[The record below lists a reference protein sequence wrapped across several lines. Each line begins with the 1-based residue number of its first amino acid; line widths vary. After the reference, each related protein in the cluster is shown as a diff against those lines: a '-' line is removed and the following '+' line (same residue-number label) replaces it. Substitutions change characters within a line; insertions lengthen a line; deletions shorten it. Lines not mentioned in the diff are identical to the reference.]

1 VPDVIKVDDGQFYE
15 AHYTC
20 CTFNTRRQNT
30 RRGITRIQIAP
41 CCKTNFTEDW
51 SSYWFYVKVDMS
63 LIPSY
68 EGPAHPLSSPI
79 EALTGAL
86 RTSIIGQ
93 LGLGVMKMHS
103 TLRAL
108 SLVVVISLKNLLL
121 PEFGRFLMVGP
132 QLKS

>member
-1 VPDVIKVDDGQFYE
+1 M
-15 AHYTC
+15 
-20 CTFNTRRQNT
+20 
-30 RRGITRIQIAP
+30 
-41 CCKTNFTEDW
+41 
-51 SSYWFYVKVDMS
+51 SKVDMS
-63 LIPSY
+63 LIPGY

-93 LGLGVMKMHS
+93 PGLGVMKMHS

-132 QLKS
+132 QMKS